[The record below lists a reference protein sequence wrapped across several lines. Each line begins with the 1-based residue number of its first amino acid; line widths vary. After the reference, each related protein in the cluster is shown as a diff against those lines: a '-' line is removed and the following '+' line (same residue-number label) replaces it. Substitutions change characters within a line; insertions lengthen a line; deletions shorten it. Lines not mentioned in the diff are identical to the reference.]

1 VGIAAAPG
9 RRTLP
14 VSKLARVATLAAA
27 LACGVA
33 LPTQVLAQ
41 ATGSDAQIE
50 GQLLLE
56 SDRLIYNNDADT
68 VTAAGNVRINY
79 DGRRIVAQRVIYDRK
94 SARLMAYGNVEVIER
109 DGTRTFAEE
118 IDISDDFRDGFVNA
132 LQVETTEE
140 TYFAAESAVR
150 RGGERTTFNNGIYT
164 ACKPCEENPDRPP
177 IWRVKSSTIIWNS
190 KKKTIRFVSPRME
203 LFGLPIAYFPSLTVP
218 DHTVKRKSGFLFPT
232 LRTSSRTGVG
242 LTVPYY
248 HVFSPSMDLTV
259 QVTGYTRQGFLGEAE
274 FRKAYNN
281 GQFSIKV
288 AGISQAN
295 PLNFPTSEPVSRSVR
310 TRFMVG
316 TKGRFQINPRWAF
329 GWNILAQ
336 TDKNFAN
343 TYTIDGYAD
352 YYHKS
357 EIYLTGL
364 NKRNYFDLRFMRFQV
379 QESALDSVGGVLNPS
394 ARNPIQP
401 WVLPSLDYSY
411 TPDAPLAGGELNIDL
426 NVQGLHRANLAE
438 RMAAPDP
445 VFGTDTN
452 IDGIEGSSGR
462 VTLEAEWKRSLIAPG
477 GAVITPLLHARGDAI
492 MANYSAATIAAINAK
507 QFNGAPAPVDIHSS
521 YYRTMAT
528 AGLEARW
535 PIMMAT
541 QNTSHV
547 IEPVAQ
553 IFARPDEPYGTTLGI
568 PNEDAQSLV
577 FDATN
582 LFERDKFSGYD
593 RIEGGVRANL
603 GFRYTGQFGE
613 RWYAGA
619 IVGQSYHLAGQN
631 PYASPDLVN
640 VGAYS
645 GLETARS
652 DYVGQVSFGRP
663 GINFMTGARLDETTL
678 ELRRLDAAANA
689 TVGRVSA
696 SARYAYIQAQPL
708 YGFAYDR
715 KEVTLAAS
723 AQVAEYWRVF
733 GSGTYDFE
741 SRALVRNGI
750 GFTYDDECFTFTFTA
765 AQSRTVTRGVSGPVV
780 SKPNT
785 SFGIRVSLR
794 TLGDFGT
801 TTGSF

>member
-9 RRTLP
+9 RRTFP
-14 VSKLARVATLAAA
+14 VRKLARVATLAAT

-33 LPTQVLAQ
+33 LPTEVLAQ
-41 ATGSDAQIE
+41 AAGSEAQIA

-68 VTAAGNVRINY
+68 VIAAGNVRIDY
-79 DGRRIVAQRVIYDRK
+79 DGRRIVAQRVTYDRK
-94 SARLMAYGNVEVIER
+94 SARLIAHGNVEIIER

-118 IDISDDFRDGFVNA
+118 VDISDDFRDGFVNA

-140 TYFAAESAVR
+140 TYFASESAVR
-150 RGGERTTFNNGIYT
+150 RGGEVTTFNNGIYT
-164 ACKPCEENPDRPP
+164 ACKPCEEAPDRAP

-203 LFGLPIAYFPSLTVP
+203 LFGMPIAYFPSLTVA

-232 LRTSSRTGVG
+232 LRTSSRTGFG
-242 LTVPYY
+242 ITVPYY

-259 QVTGYTRQGFLGEAE
+259 QATGFTKQGFLGEAE

-281 GQFSIKV
+281 GQFSVKI

-295 PLNFPTSEPVSRSVR
+295 PLNFPTSEPVSRSAR

-316 TKGRFQINPRWAF
+316 TKGRFQVNPRWAF

-364 NKRNYFDLRFMRFQV
+364 NKRNYFDLRLMRFQV
-379 QESALDSVGGVLNPS
+379 QESALDSAAG

-438 RMAAPDP
+438 RMAVTDP
-445 VFGTDTN
+445 RPPFTSDTN
-452 IDGIEGSSGR
+452 IDGIEGTSGR
-462 VTLEAEWKRSLIAPG
+462 MTLEAEWKRSLIAPG
-477 GAVITPLLHARGDAI
+477 GAVITPLLHARGDAV
-492 MANYSAATIAAINAK
+492 MANYSADSINAINAR
-507 QFNGAPAPVDIHSS
+507 QFNGGPAPVDIRSS

-547 IEPVAQ
+547 IEPIAQ
-553 IFARPDEPYGTTLGI
+553 IFARPDEPYGATLGI

-613 RWYAGA
+613 RWHGSA
-619 IVGQSYHLAGQN
+619 IVGQSYHLAGRN
-631 PYASPDLVN
+631 SYASPDLVN

-663 GINFMTGARLDETTL
+663 GINFMTGARFDETTF
-678 ELRRLDAAANA
+678 ELRRLDAAATA
-689 TVGRVSA
+689 AVGRVSA
-696 SARYAYIQAQPL
+696 TARYAYIQAQPL
-708 YGFAYDR
+708 YGFKDDR
-715 KEVTLAAS
+715 QEITLSAS
-723 AQVAEYWRVF
+723 SQVAQYWRVF
-733 GSGTYDFE
+733 GSGTYDFQ
-741 SRALVRNGI
+741 SGKVMRNGI

-765 AQSRTVTRGVSGPVV
+765 AQSRA
-780 SKPNT
+780 KPADKMTT